1 MSTKNFLEISSLRAA
16 KEVRFATK
24 RIELYLWHTSSKRLK
39 YRPNLDGALL
49 KCFEMVSL
57 SFS

>member
-24 RIELYLWHTSSKRLK
+24 RVELYGIPRVKDWNIIWMAR
-39 YRPNLDGALL
+39 
-49 KCFEMVSL
+49 F
-57 SFS
+57 